1 MSKIEIPGSPEEL
14 NKISKL
20 LRENNI
26 IHIINDDLNNQLSG
40 KGKKAYLELIKKPL
54 K

>member
-1 MSKIEIPGSPEEL
+1 MAKIEIPGSPEEL

-26 IHIINDDLNNQLSG
+26 KHIINDDLNNQLSEE
-40 KGKKAYLELIKKPL
+40 GKKAYFEFIKKPIN
-54 K
+54 